1 MPQTGNLQST
11 KKVITYMNY
20 AYRFWCPKLAY
31 IKKRMEYNI
40 DILTDKEQT
49 IIKQSVKEAED
60 ELNKWFETQYIQLY
74 VSFIRNK
81 EHPVCGI
88 NRNGAR
94 ICC

>member
-1 MPQTGNLQST
+1 
-11 KKVITYMNY
+11 MNY

-60 ELNKWFETQYIQLY
+60 ELNKWFET
-74 VSFIRNK
+74 
-81 EHPVCGI
+81 
-88 NRNGAR
+88 
-94 ICC
+94 